1 MVLKIQING
10 PVTRS
15 DYNNI
20 IKRSLSHYGQE
31 MANRIGP
38 LVNNFRDEM
47 FSETKNF
54 KFKIY
59 LDDTEMVNF
68 NVKGFFGRLTKTK
81 YRINELGIE
90 RYDWRNKFWF
100 YCKRFAIKAAQ
111 ALTYLIPGTNAAI
124 NYPNALSQD
133 TSSIKPMI
141 KYNEPARIDSYEYN
155 NAPNSGYV
163 REPTTGYSSGINS
176 GFNSGF
182 NTGYNSGYKTE
193 LSTEYNSGS
202 NSRYRREA
210 NSEYKTERNSEYQS
224 GSNSG
229 YNSGFNSGYNSIPSN
244 GVNNGLKGEIKSKPT
259 SGFNSGLNSG
269 SKTGLNSGNY
279 IIPTST
285 YKAEPTSGNNI
296 ESSSKLSDD
305 HNFTKSSHCGYIYN
319 NRAQILSSCCNER
332 WCCAGC
338 HDKEKKNHHQW
349 TYSEKMICL
358 MCSHKKYQSYKVAP
372 FTCIYCNYYHETE
385 NLL

>member
-124 NYPNALSQD
+124 NYPDALSQD
-133 TSSIKPMI
+133 TSSIKP
-141 KYNEPARIDSYEYN
+141 
-155 NAPNSGYV
+155 
-163 REPTTGYSSGINS
+163 
-176 GFNSGF
+176 
-182 NTGYNSGYKTE
+182 
-193 LSTEYNSGS
+193 
-202 NSRYRREA
+202 
-210 NSEYKTERNSEYQS
+210 
-224 GSNSG
+224 
-229 YNSGFNSGYNSIPSN
+229 
-244 GVNNGLKGEIKSKPT
+244 
-259 SGFNSGLNSG
+259 
-269 SKTGLNSGNY
+269 
-279 IIPTST
+279 
-285 YKAEPTSGNNI
+285 
-296 ESSSKLSDD
+296 
-305 HNFTKSSHCGYIYN
+305 
-319 NRAQILSSCCNER
+319 
-332 WCCAGC
+332 W
-338 HDKEKKNHHQW
+338 
-349 TYSEKMICL
+349 
-358 MCSHKKYQSYKVAP
+358 
-372 FTCIYCNYYHETE
+372 
-385 NLL
+385 